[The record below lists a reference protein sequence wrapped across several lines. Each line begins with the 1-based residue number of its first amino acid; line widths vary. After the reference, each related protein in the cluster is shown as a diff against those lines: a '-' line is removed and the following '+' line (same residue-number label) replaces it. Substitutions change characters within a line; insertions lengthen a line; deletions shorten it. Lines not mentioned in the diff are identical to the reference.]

1 MNLDGFEFEQG
12 EIDMYG
18 AASEKMRIRLQGD
31 WTLNGVSCQLPHL
44 VQHLTNSQID
54 GMQAGCETRVH
65 HEVSLAGIELLD
77 VCGCQLL
84 TIFVHNLKKRGA
96 TPLLIDVPDAMG
108 EKIALWG
115 FGRELGTFQES
126 V

>member
-1 MNLDGFEFEQG
+1 MKPDDSEYEQG
-12 EIDMYG
+12 ENDMYG
-18 AASEKMRIRLQGD
+18 AALERMRIRLQGD
-31 WTLNGVSCQLPHL
+31 WTMNGVSCQLPQLVEHL
-44 VQHLTNSQID
+44 KSSQID
-54 GMQAGCETRVH
+54 GMQAVCETHVH
-65 HEVSLAGIELLD
+65 HEVSLAGIEQLD

-84 TIFVHNLKKRGA
+84 TIFVHNLKKCGA

-108 EKIALWG
+108 DKIALWG